1 MTMYEAGK
9 IIKINHNIATVKCDK
24 SEQCKSCS
32 SSFCNVKE
40 RKFKA
45 INSNDIEIG
54 VGDTVEVYISPGK
67 TILSS
72 FVVLIFPLLMFI
84 AGYILSGK
92 FFNFQ
97 TDALKAAGGA
107 LGLFLGFILSFLF
120 NMLKKNQHLPAITKK
135 L

>member
-1 MTMYEAGK
+1 MYEAGK
-9 IIKINHNIATVKCDK
+9 IIKINHKIATVKCEK

-32 SSFCNVKE
+32 SSFCNVKD

-45 INSNDIEIG
+45 LNNNDLEL
-54 VGDTVEVYISPGK
+54 VAGDKVEVFVSPGK

-84 AGYILSGK
+84 AGYVLSGK

-120 NMLKKNQHLPAITKK
+120 NMLKKNQHLPVITRK